1 MILIQRVRVRWT
13 ADARGAPAANARRG
27 LVRAMPLPRALPE
40 GEVVVHDVLADRAA
54 GYEHRDG
61 VRAGDVALTREA
73 GLWLGRDQACIV
85 VDRLPG
91 SAAFPRPSASARL
104 FTLAPGQVGRYRANF
119 RFTGCGCDPSW
130 YYEEWLVHVGHGAV
144 ASFGRRTATST
155 TACTCTGR
163 RQLSNQT
170 TSRTLSSP
178 CRSASSR
185 MPSSTA
191 RSAGSRCS
199 ASLLDRRS
207 TRHITFPER
216 HSVPSG

>member
-40 GEVVVHDVLADRAA
+40 GEVVVHDVLADQAA
-54 GYEHRDG
+54 GYKHRDG

-144 ASFGRRTATST
+144 ASFGA
-155 TACTCTGR
+155 
-163 RQLSNQT
+163 
-170 TSRTLSSP
+170 P
-178 CRSASSR
+178 
-185 MPSSTA
+185 
-191 RSAGSRCS
+191 
-199 ASLLDRRS
+199 DRDVDHRV
-207 TRHITFPER
+207 HLY
-216 HSVPSG
+216 G